1 MPNHGPGRGLGSAI
15 RSELAAR
22 GVDADR
28 YHGADAC
35 FNGPPHCD
43 DFCTVGTD
51 AIADETV
58 TKSSNTSVVIPEFTC
73 ASGVLTCVEACIPAL
88 RRYAVALLRNRQD
101 VDDLVQECLVRA
113 LDKLHT
119 WRDDADVRP
128 WLFAI
133 MHNVF
138 INALRRAKARPNGE
152 PMDETHET
160 AMTMHGNQE
169 SYLEWQDTL
178 RALNQ
183 LPIEQRT
190 IILLV
195 SVEDLSYAEA
205 AHVLDIP
212 VGTVMSRL
220 ARGRERLR
228 QLTHNCAVRSRA
240 HPPGD
245 A

>member
-1 MPNHGPGRGLGSAI
+1 VAHGIDGSD
-15 RSELAAR
+15 EH
-22 GVDADR
+22 
-28 YHGADAC
+28 HGADAC
-35 FNGPPHCD
+35 VNDPPHRD
-43 DFCTVGTD
+43 DFNTVETD
-51 AIADETV
+51 TVADETV
-58 TKSSNTSVVIPEFTC
+58 GKFAHTSVVIPEFTRVS
-73 ASGVLTCVEACIPAL
+73 AVLTCIEACIPAL
-88 RRYAVALLRNRQD
+88 RRYAAALLRNHQD
-101 VDDLVQECLVRA
+101 ADDLVQDCLVRA

-119 WRDDADVRP
+119 RRDDADARP

-138 INALRRAKARPNGE
+138 INELRRAKARPTGE

-160 AMTMHGNQE
+160 AMSMHGNQE
-169 SYLEWQDTL
+169 SNLDWRDTL

-183 LPIEQRT
+183 LPVDQRT

-205 AHVLDIP
+205 AHVLDIL

-228 QLTHNCAVRSRA
+228 QLTDNCAVGSRG
-240 HPPGD
+240 HPPED

>member
-1 MPNHGPGRGLGSAI
+1 MPNHDPGRGLGSAF

-22 GVDADR
+22 GVDADGH
-28 YHGADAC
+28 HGADAC
-35 FNGPPHCD
+35 FNGPPHRD
-43 DFCTVGTD
+43 DFSTVGTD

-101 VDDLVQECLVRA
+101 ADDLVQDCLVRA

-133 MHNVF
+133 MHNLF
-138 INALRRAKARPNGE
+138 INALRRAKARPTGE
-152 PMDETHET
+152 PMDETHEA

-183 LPIEQRT
+183 LPVEQRT

-195 SVEDLSYAEA
+195 SVEDLSYA
-205 AHVLDIP
+205 
-212 VGTVMSRL
+212 
-220 ARGRERLR
+220 
-228 QLTHNCAVRSRA
+228 
-240 HPPGD
+240 
-245 A
+245 